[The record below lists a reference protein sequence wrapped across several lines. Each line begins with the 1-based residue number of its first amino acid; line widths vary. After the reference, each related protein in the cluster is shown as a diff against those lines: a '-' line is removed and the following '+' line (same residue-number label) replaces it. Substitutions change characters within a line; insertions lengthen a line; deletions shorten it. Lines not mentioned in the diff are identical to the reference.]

1 MRFAMC
7 EGFTRSGDSCAD
19 PRTETLAG
27 VSRRNSPTA
36 KARRVAG
43 TLREMRT
50 RAGISPAD
58 AARGV
63 DHDVSWISRIERVE
77 NRPHPNDVRALLT
90 LYGNLE
96 PAAID
101 AVVQVA
107 RQARQRG
114 WWYRYTDMLPDWFSQ
129 YIGLETDAVA
139 IRTFEAQ
146 VVPGLL
152 QTADYARAAIMS
164 TAAPGPMDSID
175 RQVSLRIDRQ
185 VLLDAEDPPQL
196 RVVLDEAALR
206 RPIGGPKVM
215 AEQVEHLAVMAQR
228 PNIQIQVLPLAA
240 GVHAGLDGSFVILDF
255 APPPEHYPTAAED
268 RIIYV
273 DSLLSAL
280 YLEQPREVAAYTT
293 VWEQIRAEALA
304 PEDSCSLMRT
314 IAADMST

>member
-129 YIGLETDAVA
+129 YIGLETDASV
-139 IRTFEAQ
+139 IRTFETQAI
-146 VVPGLL
+146 PGLL
-152 QTADYARAAIMS
+152 QIEDYARATILAGTM
-164 TAAPGPMDSID
+164 PGPLDQID
-175 RQVSLRIDRQ
+175 RQVALRVDRQ
-185 VLLDAEDPPQL
+185 ELLSADDPPHL

-206 RPIGGPKVM
+206 RPIGGREVM
-215 AEQVEHLAVMAQR
+215 RAQVEHLLTMAER
-228 PNIQIQVLPLAA
+228 PNIQVQVLPLASGA
-240 GVHAGLDGSFVILDF
+240 HAGLNGSFVILDF
-255 APPPEHYPTAAED
+255 PPPPAHYPGAAED

-273 DSLLSAL
+273 DTLLSAL
-280 YLEQPREVAAYTT
+280 YLEEPKEIAAYAA
-293 VWEQIRAEALA
+293 VFEQLRAQALPL
-304 PEDSCSLMRT
+304 PESRDLIRT
-314 IAADMST
+314 IAADMSS